1 MGEHHVPLQI
11 DENNNVTKVGH
22 DMGGS
27 YEIKGAVQLELFP
40 TPVNA
45 GIYEQCILCGVE
57 TTTLKTT
64 HVDFRTGYIEG
75 AGQLCRECYM
85 KGNAESREHISIPKH
100 FVKTY
105 SNDMELGRQIRKYY
119 YENY

>member
-27 YEIKGAVQLELFP
+27 YEIKEAVQLELFP
-40 TPVNA
+40 TSVNA
-45 GIYEQCILCGVE
+45 DIYEQCILCGVE

-75 AGQLCRECYM
+75 AGQLCRDCYM
-85 KGNAESREHISIPKH
+85 KGSLEGRENISIPRH

-105 SNDMELGRQIRKYY
+105 SNNAELGERVRKYY
-119 YENY
+119 YDNY

>member
-11 DENNNVTKVGH
+11 DENNNVTKVGT
-22 DMGGS
+22 
-27 YEIKGAVQLELFP
+27 QLELFP
-40 TPVNA
+40 TSSID
-45 GIYEQCILCGVE
+45 IYEQCILCGVE

-64 HVDFRTGYIEG
+64 HIDFRTGYIEG

-85 KGNAESREHISIPKH
+85 KGNTESREHISIPKH

-105 SNDMELGRQIRKYY
+105 PNNAELGERVRRYY
-119 YENY
+119 YDNY

>member
-22 DMGGS
+22 DAGGS
-27 YEIKGAVQLELFP
+27 YEIKEAVQLELFP
-40 TPVNA
+40 TPVNMD
-45 GIYEQCILCGVE
+45 IYEQCILCGVE

-75 AGQLCRECYM
+75 AGQLCRDCYM
-85 KGNAESREHISIPKH
+85 KGNSEGREHISITKH

-105 SNDMELGRQIRKYY
+105 SNNAELGERVRRYY
-119 YENY
+119 YDNY